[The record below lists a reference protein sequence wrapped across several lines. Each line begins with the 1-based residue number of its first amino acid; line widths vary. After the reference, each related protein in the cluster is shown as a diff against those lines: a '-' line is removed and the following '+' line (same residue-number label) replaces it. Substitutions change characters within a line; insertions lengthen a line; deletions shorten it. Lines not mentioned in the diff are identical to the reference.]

1 MKKYSEPY
9 PTIEEVIKNK
19 DYDYVSYRINHISD
33 EDGIIAGC
41 FKTENGKIISLD
53 GDSYSLN
60 EKVIASEEWEDEEE
74 NINNGLTVIVEGNWI

>member
-1 MKKYSEPY
+1 MKKYNKPY
-9 PTIEEVIKNK
+9 PTIKEVIKNK
-19 DYDYVSYRINHISD
+19 DYDYVSYRIIHISD
-33 EDGIIAGC
+33 EDGIFAGC

-60 EKVIASEEWEDEEE
+60 EKVIASEEWKDEEE

>member
-1 MKKYSEPY
+1 MKKYSKPY

-33 EDGIIAGC
+33 EDGIFAGC

>member
-1 MKKYSEPY
+1 MKKYNEPY
-9 PTIEEVIKNK
+9 PTIKEVIKNK
-19 DYDYVSYRINHISD
+19 DYDYVSYRISHTSD
-33 EDGIIAGC
+33 EDGIFAGC

-60 EKVIASEEWEDEEE
+60 EKVIASEEWKDEEE